1 MLDALLR
8 FSTTKCSYKDT
19 VCNYPYHW
27 YTLNV
32 TTLPE

>member
-8 FSTTKCSYKDT
+8 LSTIKCSCKDK

-27 YTLNV
+27 YTLNM
-32 TTLPE
+32 

>member
-8 FSTTKCSYKDT
+8 LSTTKCSYKDT

-27 YTLNV
+27 YTLNM
-32 TTLPE
+32 